1 MIIIKTYD
9 GVRNMILRNSRNSIL
24 RMPLKTVLFT
34 LLIIAV
40 AAFLYLGVNT
50 FAASEKMLR
59 DCDENYTTIASIEYL
74 GDHYPNESIY
84 DETMFSEVSQID
96 FDTIASLPSVRLWQ
110 PADCSIGMIDG
121 FVAHSTSVSYR
132 LYNVLVIT
140 EASPYQTDGKFYA
153 KTVDCL
159 YSYRTD
165 MQGKHVFFYS
175 ENFEFDPDPDAYY
188 VIHGYSEGLS
198 TFLQTIHLSPFYSY
212 AATLSGVACSAI
224 SPCLQIESP
233 EAIYTEPNNIYL
245 DMADY
250 YNVMNNKVYVYRTQS
265 LADLEE
271 FHQEK
276 LHLLS
281 GRLYTEQEAQSGAKV
296 CVMTET
302 LANAGGLSVGD
313 TVTLHTMDNTALP
326 AADCYWG
333 TDSLTNSD
341 DYEIVGI
348 VNYYKGFEYNV
359 YVPCVPVSAQPEK
372 YIYKLG
378 QATLENGAAEEF
390 VQAALPLL
398 PARATID
405 IYDQGYQAVA
415 DSLGVIR
422 GASAALSA
430 VAFVAAVV
438 VLLFFAFL
446 FVEKQHDTVETM
458 RCFGT
463 TKTET
468 RLYLLFGAGLIALAA
483 VCIGVW
489 IGTRF
494 AVQLITNAYSFV
506 SELQSVDLR
515 YSSGYLG
522 VAKDF
527 TPIPVSSV
535 PIAILVATLVFL
547 LALGFCLYFAE
558 RTISGRV
565 MQTKVHSQNHRPP
578 KHSSTAGKGAL
589 RYSMLSIRR
598 NGART
603 LVVPALAVV
612 MLMFV
617 ATLLSTL
624 ASYATAEQTLYET
637 TTLRGYCTTMAGK
650 YAGNLLIHNKY
661 VQQLIDMDYLDDI
674 TVTYHK
680 RYSYLGIARKQDG
693 TDGGA
698 VQVPAPSN
706 GFALENLMNELAT
719 APYVVFT
726 NNVVEAPEFYF
737 SEFTGEFL
745 ADYGESV
752 FAEQNWTEPVCIV
765 STQFMASND
774 IALGDT
780 IRIYVRNGTS
790 YSSSDVNESA
800 FVGLE
805 LKVVGSFY
813 RQASEDYI
821 YCPLSAGVLELDGL
835 LEGETADYGRYS
847 SFGHMRRWN
856 PDVTLLAPQELVDT
870 LLDESYVA
878 SFSFTLKDARQLTEF
893 KDALEEV
900 GFSGP
905 EKDRD
910 IRVSVTIEDKDFMES
925 ISSISQRSTYMEIL
939 YPVLLV
945 LVCTIGVIASFLMI
959 NSRREE
965 IAIMRGLGTQKKRI
979 FLTFFYE
986 QLFLLAAGMLI
997 GVVVWISFG
1006 NAAQLEKPDLYAFYV
1021 CYTLGAGI
1029 ALFLQNRKSA
1039 ISILSEKE

>member
-1 MIIIKTYD
+1 
-9 GVRNMILRNSRNSIL
+9 MILRNSRNSIL

-34 LLIIAV
+34 LLIVAV

-50 FAASEKMLR
+50 FAASETMLH

-74 GDHYPNESIY
+74 GDHYPDESIY

-96 FDTIASLPSVRLWQ
+96 FDAIAGLPNVQLWQ
-110 PADCSIGMIDG
+110 PVDCSIGMIDG

-140 EASPYQTDGKFYA
+140 DARQYQTDGKFFA
-153 KTVDCL
+153 EIADCL

-175 ENFEFDPDPDAYY
+175 EGFDFDPDPDAYY

-198 TFLQTIHLSPFYSY
+198 AFLQTIHLSSFYSY
-212 AATLSGVACSAI
+212 AATLSGVDCSAI

-233 EAIYTEPNNIYL
+233 ESIYTEPDNIYL
-245 DMADY
+245 NMADY
-250 YNVMNNKVYVYRTQS
+250 YNVMNSKVYVYRTQS
-265 LADLEE
+265 PVDLEE

-276 LHLLS
+276 LRLLS

-313 TVTLHTMDNTALP
+313 TVTLRTMDNTGLP

-348 VNYYKGFEYNV
+348 VNYYEGLEYNV
-359 YVPCVPVSAQPEK
+359 YVPCVPVSTQPEK
-372 YIYKLG
+372 YVYKLG
-378 QATLENGAAEEF
+378 QATLENGTAEEF
-390 VQAALPLL
+390 VQAVTPLL

-430 VAFVAAVV
+430 VAFVATVV

-446 FVEKQHDTVETM
+446 FVEKQRDTVETM

-468 RLYLLFGAGLIALAA
+468 RLYLLFGAGLIAMVA

-494 AVQLITNAYSFV
+494 AAQLIANAFSFV

-522 VAKDF
+522 VTRDF
-527 TPIPVSSV
+527 TPIPVASV
-535 PIAILVATLVFL
+535 PIAILVAVLVFL

-565 MQTKVHSQNHRPP
+565 MQSKVRSQNHRPP
-578 KHSSTAGKGAL
+578 KHSSTAGKGAS
-589 RYSMLSIRR
+589 RYSLLSIRR
-598 NGART
+598 SGART

-612 MLMFV
+612 MLLFV

-624 ASYATAEQTLYET
+624 ASYTTAEETLYET
-637 TTLRGYCTTMAGK
+637 TTLRGYCTTMVGK
-650 YAGNLLIHNKY
+650 YAGNLLIKNKY

-674 TVTYHK
+674 AITYHK
-680 RYSYLGIARKQDG
+680 RYRYLGVVQKQDG
-693 TDGGA
+693 SNGNA
-698 VQVPAPSN
+698 AQVPAPNN
-706 GFALENLMNELAT
+706 GFTLTNMLNQLANE
-719 APYVVFT
+719 PYVVFT
-726 NNVVEAPEFYF
+726 NNVAEAPEFYF

-745 ADYGESV
+745 AGYGESV
-752 FAEQNWTEPVCIV
+752 FSEQNWTEPVCIV
-765 STQFMASND
+765 STQFLASND

-780 IRIYVRNGTS
+780 IRIYVLNGTS
-790 YSSSDVNESA
+790 YSSSDANESA

-835 LEGETADYGRYS
+835 LEGETADYGRYG

-856 PDVTLLAPQELVDT
+856 PDVTVLSTQELIDV

-893 KDALEEV
+893 KDALEEL

-905 EKDRD
+905 KQDRD
-910 IRVSVTIEDKDFMES
+910 IRVAITMEDKDFVES
-925 ISSISQRSTYMEIL
+925 VSSIAQRSTYMEIL

-945 LVCTIGVIASFLMI
+945 LVCAVGVIASFLMI

-965 IAIMRGLGTQKKRI
+965 IAVMRGLGTQKKRI

-986 QLFLLAAGMLI
+986 QLLLLAAGMLI
-997 GVVVWISFG
+997 GVVAWVSFG
-1006 NAAQLEKPDLYAFYV
+1006 DAAQLGKPDLYAFFV
-1021 CYTLGAGI
+1021 CYALGAGA
-1029 ALFLQNRKSA
+1029 ALILQNRKSA